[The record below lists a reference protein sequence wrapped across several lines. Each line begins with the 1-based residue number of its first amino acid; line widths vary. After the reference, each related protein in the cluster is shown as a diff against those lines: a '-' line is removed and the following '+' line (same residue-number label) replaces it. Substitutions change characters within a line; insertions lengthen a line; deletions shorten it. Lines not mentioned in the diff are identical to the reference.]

1 MTANTSFHPTRSRL
15 AAAAAALA
23 LALPAAA
30 QQLRHERMT
39 DLNDTLP
46 FGESEVMALGALP
59 DGHLLVACGGAQAHL
74 LSIHPTNGTV
84 RLLRSWKEARVA
96 HSLVV
101 RGDRFWLAVGGDPG
115 AIVPDDADAPGER
128 LVAGR
133 YASGRVT
140 LAEHAAPTSGVG
152 IATLAADA
160 AGSRLFLMGR
170 PTPVLYS
177 FDTDAAVY
185 RELAVLGKRQ
195 NHEDATIWKG
205 IPERVAEVPQ
215 ALAALGTNGVCGFYK
230 GTAFRWTEPPAP
242 APGKRPASGLRT
254 DRALRVPAAQGRQ
267 GTEGDRAECL
277 LVARSGAVYGGSY
290 DGYLFRFDP
299 ATNRVVNLGKPFRQA
314 GLRALAELPDGTLAG
329 LCGEPGFRNRIFA
342 FAPAEGYREITM
354 KHNKLEFPYETFSAF
369 ILFPEGRICLG
380 GRGRMTAILSA
391 QLPTL

>member
-1 MTANTSFHPTRSRL
+1 MTATLSFHPPRTRL
-15 AAAAAALA
+15 AAAAAALV
-23 LALPAAA
+23 LALPVAA

-46 FGESEVMALGALP
+46 FGESEVTALGALP

-74 LSIHPTNGTV
+74 LSVHPTNGTV
-84 RLLRSWKEARVA
+84 RLLRSWKEAPFA

-115 AIVPDDADAPGER
+115 AIVPDDAGAPGER

-133 YASGRVT
+133 YANGRVT
-140 LAEHAAPTSGVG
+140 LAEHVAPTSGVG

-160 AGSRLFLMGR
+160 AGSRLFLVGR

-177 FDTDAAVY
+177 FDPATAVY

-195 NHEDATIWKG
+195 NFEDATIWKG

-215 ALAALGTNGVCGFYK
+215 ALAVLGADDVCGFYK
-230 GTAFRWTEPPAP
+230 GTAFRWTEPPEP
-242 APGKRPASGLRT
+242 ATGKRPASGLRI
-254 DRALRVPAAQGRQ
+254 DRAPRVPAAQGRQ

-277 LVARSGAVYGGSY
+277 LVSRSGAVFGGSF
-290 DGYLFRFDP
+290 DGYLFRYDP
-299 ATNRVVNLGKPFRQA
+299 GTNRVVNLGKPFRQA

-329 LCGEPGFRNRIFA
+329 LCGEPRFRNRLFLYDPERGFREVA
-342 FAPAEGYREITM
+342 FKT
-354 KHNKLEFPYETFSAF
+354 NKMVLPYDIFSA
-369 ILFPEGRICLG
+369 LAVLPDGGLCLG
-380 GRGRMTAILSA
+380 TRGRMTALLYG
-391 QLPTL
+391 QLAD